1 MKKILIVSMIILGL
15 IILTIGLIILF
26 NDNTQKVI
34 KNKELKGEELIVLL
48 KGARAHLTESEELK
62 NNTFTDESMILFAL
76 DYIGVSDDYEK
87 PNYQEFNT
95 IVNKADIEAVV
106 KYIFNTAIDYSKVTF
121 EVRGEYINVPLY
133 LPSTDAQIYKYKNTI
148 YNEVEKTYTAYID
161 CLEPI
166 TTDYFEVVDE
176 KVLEYN
182 EEDVLETML
191 FKYKIV
197 DGRKVL
203 LAYRTESN

>member
-1 MKKILIVSMIILGL
+1 MKKIAIISIIILGI
-15 IILTIGLIILF
+15 IILSIGLIILF
-26 NDNTQKVI
+26 NDSTQKTI

-191 FKYKIV
+191 FKYKNV
-197 DGRKVL
+197 NGRKVL
-203 LAYRTESN
+203 LAYKTESN